1 MESKLNNGWL
11 WFVRAMSITVPILM
25 TLTMS
30 IQGMISTDIAEL
42 KLNYK
47 ELNSN
52 LHHEVTEIKERLARI
67 ETYIYKGR

>member
-1 MESKLNNGWL
+1 MESKPNNGWL
-11 WFVRAMSITVPILM
+11 WIIRITSLTVPIIL
-25 TLTMS
+25 TLSMS
-30 IQGMISTDIAEL
+30 IQGMIKADIAEL

-52 LHHEVTEIKERLARI
+52 LHHEVTEIKERLASV